1 MPVRFVT
8 CLDSTSHRLVFTACA
23 IAPLTLLVALTV
35 ELLLVQLT
43 SRLCSDRPS
52 QMGRDILQQ
61 TSPQRP
67 GFYISS

>member
-1 MPVRFVT
+1 MLVRFVN
-8 CLDSTSHRLVFTACA
+8 CLDSTSHRLVFTTCA
-23 IAPLTLLVALTV
+23 MAPLTLLVALTA

-43 SRLCSDRPS
+43 SQLCSDLPS
-52 QMGRDILQQ
+52 QMGHDVIRQ